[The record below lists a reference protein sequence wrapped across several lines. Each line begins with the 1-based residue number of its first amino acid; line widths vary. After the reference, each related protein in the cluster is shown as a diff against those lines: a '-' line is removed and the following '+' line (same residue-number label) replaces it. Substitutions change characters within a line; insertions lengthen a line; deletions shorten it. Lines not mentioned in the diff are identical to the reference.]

1 MKEIFKKKFLV
12 ENFIQKKPV
21 LLHHAR
27 GVLGQDYGDA
37 PRVKTV
43 RARVFKKTRTTLN
56 TKIFSASAQ
65 SVNESEKLEPN
76 WDGEIAILDDF

>member
-1 MKEIFKKKFLV
+1 MV
-12 ENFIQKKPV
+12 ENFIQKKPG

-27 GVLGQDYGDA
+27 GVLGQDLEDA

-43 RARVFKKTRTTLN
+43 RARVFKKTRTTFH
-56 TKIFSASAQ
+56 TKRFFASAH